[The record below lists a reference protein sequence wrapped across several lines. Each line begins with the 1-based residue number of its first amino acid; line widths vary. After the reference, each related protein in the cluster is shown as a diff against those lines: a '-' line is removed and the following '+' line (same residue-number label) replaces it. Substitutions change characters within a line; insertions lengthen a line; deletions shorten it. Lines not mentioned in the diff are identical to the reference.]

1 MKENKI
7 AIIKNGK
14 VDNIIVADIDFGEKL
29 GYEKVIDVTDIEVGI
44 GYIYNVDSTF
54 SHPDTLLT
62 PEEILAKKVI
72 EEKEWRDSELSKTDW
87 IVPTIDHPKHSA
99 YLVYRQELRD
109 YPSKEDFPNSERPQ
123 IDG

>member
-1 MKENKI
+1 MKI
-7 AIIKNGK
+7 ALINNNI
-14 VDNIIVADIDFGEKL
+14 VDNIIVADIEFASTLAEL
-29 GYEKVIDVTDIEVGI
+29 AVDVTDIETSI
-44 GYIYNVDSTF
+44 GWIYNADGTF

-72 EEKEWRDSELSKTDW
+72 EEKEWRNAELSKTDW

-109 YPSKEDFPNSERPQ
+109 YPSKEDFPNGERPQ